1 MAKQTLPTNFK
12 DDVLN
17 TSMSGKR
24 KWNISQNAD
33 GTYSI
38 TDVTTYDQVGSE
50 FGAGELNAT
59 NQAVNASADA
69 GKIIDD
75 PDTAE
80 ATTEEGYIAG
90 VQLFNH
96 VNESLGGL
104 RFGTDGD
111 GNYGYYGADDSL
123 IPFKSGNPLTY
134 AGCQALSTTSAK
146 TYTCGFEPNYAVI
159 VQQYRDSAFM
169 SIFVDFEAQK
179 VTRYYQTYNSSASV
193 VDLSAYINCYKK
205 TSNGVSLLAI
215 DSDYASYATVFLA

>member
-96 VNESLGGL
+96 VNDSLKTVKTYVDEEGKL
-104 RFGTDGD
+104 HFVDSE
-111 GNYGYYGADDSL
+111 GADSVL
-123 IPFKSGNPLTY
+123 PFSGFKRHYSASIT
-134 AGCQALSTTSAK
+134 LSTSSK
-146 TYTCGFEPNYAVI
+146 FYELGFKPKFIAL
-159 VQQYRDSAFM
+159 D
-169 SIFVDFEAQK
+169 AQWFYDEELNK
-179 VTRYYQTYNSSASV
+179 CWY
-193 VDLSAYINCYKK
+193 
-205 TSNGVSLLAI
+205 SNGINNGVPVGTWTANNLFKF
-215 DSDYASYATVFLA
+215 DSIEETGFYGTAKSKSTRFLFAFG